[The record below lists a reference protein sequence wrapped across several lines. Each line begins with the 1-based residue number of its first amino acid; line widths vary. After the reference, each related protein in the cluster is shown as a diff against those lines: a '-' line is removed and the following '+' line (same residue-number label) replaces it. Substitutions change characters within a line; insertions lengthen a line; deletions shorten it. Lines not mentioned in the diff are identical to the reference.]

1 MRKNMTDILRDLGKI
16 ARALDSIA
24 NIEFKEFALTRG
36 QYLYLVRIYENPGII
51 QEKLAEMIKVDRTTA
66 ARAIGKLE
74 KNGLIEKQPQS
85 DNKKNKSLFV
95 TNKGAKLAPVIQAE
109 NQYSNKVAL
118 KGFSEPEMQQLAA
131 YLSRVEENIASE
143 WELVKKGVTRQYD
156 SED

>member
-1 MRKNMTDILRDLGKI
+1 MTDILRDLGKI

-24 NIEFKEFALTRG
+24 NIEFKEFSLTRG

-51 QEKLAEMIKVDRTTA
+51 QEKLAELIKVDRTTA
-66 ARAIGKLE
+66 ARAIAKLE
-74 KNGLIEKQPQS
+74 KNGLIEKQPQA

-95 TNKGAKLAPVIQAE
+95 TNKGAKIAPIIQAE

-118 KGFSEPEMQQLAA
+118 KDFSEPEMQQLAA
-131 YLSRVEENIASE
+131 YLARVEKNVAKD
-143 WELVKKGVTRQYD
+143 WDLVKKGERRLYG

>member
-1 MRKNMTDILRDLGKI
+1 MTDILRDLGKI

-156 SED
+156 SKN

>member
-1 MRKNMTDILRDLGKI
+1 MTDILRDLGKI

-51 QEKLAEMIKVDRTTA
+51 QEKIAEMIKVDRTTA

>member
-1 MRKNMTDILRDLGKI
+1 M
-16 ARALDSIA
+16 
-24 NIEFKEFALTRG
+24 
-36 QYLYLVRIYENPGII
+36 
-51 QEKLAEMIKVDRTTA
+51 
-66 ARAIGKLE
+66 
-74 KNGLIEKQPQS
+74 
-85 DNKKNKSLFV
+85 
-95 TNKGAKLAPVIQAE
+95 APVIQAE

>member
-1 MRKNMTDILRDLGKI
+1 MTDILRDLGKI

-24 NIEFKEFALTRG
+24 NIEFKEFSLTRG

-51 QEKLAEMIKVDRTTA
+51 QEKLAELIKVDRTTA
-66 ARAIGKLE
+66 ARAIAKLE
-74 KNGLIEKQPQS
+74 KNCLIEKQPQA

-95 TNKGAKLAPVIQAE
+95 TNKGAKIAPIIQAE

-118 KGFSEPEMQQLAA
+118 KDFSEPEMQQLAA
-131 YLSRVEENIASE
+131 YLARVEKNVAKD
-143 WELVKKGVTRQYD
+143 WDLVKKGERRLYG

>member
-1 MRKNMTDILRDLGKI
+1 MTDILRDLGKI

-74 KNGLIEKQPQS
+74 KNGLIEKQSQS

>member
-1 MRKNMTDILRDLGKI
+1 MTDILRDLGKI

-51 QEKLAEMIKVDRTTA
+51 QEKIAEMIKVDRTTA

-131 YLSRVEENIASE
+131 YLSRVEENIALE

>member
-24 NIEFKEFALTRG
+24 NIEFKEFSLTRG

-51 QEKLAEMIKVDRTTA
+51 QEKLAELIKVDRTTA
-66 ARAIGKLE
+66 ARAIAKLE
-74 KNGLIEKQPQS
+74 KNGLIEKQPQA

-95 TNKGAKLAPVIQAE
+95 TNKGAKIAPIIQAE

-118 KGFSEPEMQQLAA
+118 KDFSEPEMQQLAA
-131 YLSRVEENIASE
+131 YLARVEKNVAKD
-143 WELVKKGVTRQYD
+143 WDLVKKGERRLYG

>member
-1 MRKNMTDILRDLGKI
+1 MTDILRDLGKI

-95 TNKGAKLAPVIQAE
+95 TNKGANLAPVIQAE

>member
-1 MRKNMTDILRDLGKI
+1 MTDILRDLGKI

>member
-1 MRKNMTDILRDLGKI
+1 MRKNMTEILRDLGKI

-131 YLSRVEENIASE
+131 YLSRVQENIASE